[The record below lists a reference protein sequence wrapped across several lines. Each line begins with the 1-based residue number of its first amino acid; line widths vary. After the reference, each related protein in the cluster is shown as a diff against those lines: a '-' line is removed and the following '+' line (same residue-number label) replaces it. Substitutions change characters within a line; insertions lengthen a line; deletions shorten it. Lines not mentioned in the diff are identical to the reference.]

1 MKKLTLQLDDL
12 RVESFETVAEAEVRG
27 TVHGRDDNTAGSVPS
42 CCRTCDGDPTCFTG
56 LCQC

>member
-1 MKKLTLQLDDL
+1 MKKLTLELDDL
-12 RVESFETVAEAEVRG
+12 QVESFETVLEAEVRG
-27 TVHGRDDNTAGSVPS
+27 TVRGRDDSGSDPS